1 MKTAASKVLLVAF
14 AAASLIGCT
23 LNPIYQLKD
32 APIDTPTGVTRTV
45 PDVEKAIRSAGSL
58 MGWRMQSPR
67 PGVIVAATSWGSHTA
82 MVDITYDTK
91 NYNILY
97 KDSINLN
104 YDGTSIHRNYN
115 RKVEELDRAIRAQL
129 AVF

>member
-1 MKTAASKVLLVAF
+1 MGSVAAKVLLVAF
-14 AAASLIGCT
+14 AAASLAGCT
-23 LNPIYQLKD
+23 SQTLHVLKD

-45 PDVEKAIRSAGSL
+45 PGVEKAIRSAGSAT
-58 MGWRMQSPR
+58 GWKMQSPR
-67 PGVIVAATSWGSHTA
+67 PGLIVATTSWGSHTA

-91 NYNILY
+91 SYNILY
-97 KDSINLN
+97 KDSTNLN
-104 YDGTSIHRNYN
+104 YDGTNIHRNYN